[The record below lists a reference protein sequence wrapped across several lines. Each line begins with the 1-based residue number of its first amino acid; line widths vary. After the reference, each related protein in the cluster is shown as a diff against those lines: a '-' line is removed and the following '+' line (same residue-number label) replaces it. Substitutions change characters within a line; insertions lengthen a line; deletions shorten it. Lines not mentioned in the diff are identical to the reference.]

1 MTLSTDKRW
10 DEVARVL
17 VDYSTTTS
25 KGDRVLIIMREP
37 ETFSLVRA
45 VSARCVATGAYPQV
59 LFYSIYLERDL
70 MKLGNAEQ
78 AAWVPEVWKQAM
90 EWADVCIDL
99 RGARNLY
106 EYNDIAP
113 ERVSAHRKAEGTI
126 SALRTQT
133 TRWTLTRV
141 PTEALAQQAGRSLD
155 EMMEFYFDAVLQDW
169 ETEVKRMAAMQ
180 KQLTGT
186 QAVRIHSHDTDLSF
200 STQGRSYVIDDG
212 RVNVPGGELFTSP
225 IEDSVEGYI
234 RFTNPGVFA
243 GVLME
248 DIFLKFQAGRV
259 VEATARTN
267 ESFLHQLL
275 DMDPGARRVG
285 EFAVGTNRKLTF
297 FCNDILYDEK
307 IFGTVH
313 IALGRSYT
321 ECGGKNESALHWDIV
336 KDLRADGAMYIDGKK
351 LLEQGSWIQH

>member
-10 DEVARVL
+10 DEVAKVL
-17 VDYSTTTS
+17 VDYSTATS
-25 KGDRVLIIMREP
+25 EADRVLIIMREP
-37 ETFSLVRA
+37 ETFPLVRA
-45 VSARCVATGAYPQV
+45 VSARCVAAGAYPQV

-70 MKLGNAEQ
+70 MKLGTMEQ
-78 AAWVPEVWKQAM
+78 AEWVPEVWQQAM

-113 ERVSAHRKAEGTI
+113 ERVSAHRKAEGMI

-141 PTEALAQQAGRSLD
+141 PNEALAQQAGRSLD

-169 ETEVKRMAAMQ
+169 AAEVERLNSMQ
-180 KQLTGT
+180 KQLAGT
-186 QAVRIHSHDTDLSF
+186 QEVRILSNDTDLSF
-200 STQGRSYVIDDG
+200 STQGRSYIIDDG

-225 IEDSVEGYI
+225 LEDSVEGHI

-248 DIFLKFQAGRV
+248 DIYLKFRDGVV

-351 LLEQGSWIQH
+351 LLEQGRWLQH

>member
-1 MTLSTDKRW
+1 MIVSTDKRW
-10 DEVARVL
+10 NEVAKVL
-17 VDYSTTTS
+17 VDYSTNTS
-25 KGDRVLIIMREP
+25 EGDRVLIIMREP
-37 ETFSLVRA
+37 ETFPLLRA
-45 VSARCVATGAYPQV
+45 VSARCVAVGAYPQV

-70 MKLGNAEQ
+70 MKLGTIEQ
-78 AAWVPEVWKQAM
+78 AEWVPEVWQHAM

-113 ERVSAHRKAEGTI
+113 ERVSAHRKAEGKI

-133 TRWTLTRV
+133 TRWTLSRV
-141 PTEALAQQAGRSLD
+141 PTEALAQQSARSLD

-169 ETEVKRMAAMQ
+169 EAEVERLNTMQ
-180 KQLTGT
+180 KQLAGT
-186 QAVRIHSHDTDLSF
+186 QNVRIHSDDTDLSF
-200 STQGRSYVIDDG
+200 STQGRNYIIDDG
-212 RVNVPGGELFTSP
+212 RVNVPGGEIFTSP

-248 DIFLKFQAGRV
+248 DIYLKFRGGVV

-267 ESFLHQLL
+267 ENFLHQLL
-275 DMDPGARRVG
+275 DMDSGARRIG
-285 EFAVGTNRKLTF
+285 EFAVGTNRKLNF

-336 KDLRADGAMYIDGKK
+336 KDLRADGAMLIDGTKI
-351 LLEQGSWIQH
+351 LERGSWLQH